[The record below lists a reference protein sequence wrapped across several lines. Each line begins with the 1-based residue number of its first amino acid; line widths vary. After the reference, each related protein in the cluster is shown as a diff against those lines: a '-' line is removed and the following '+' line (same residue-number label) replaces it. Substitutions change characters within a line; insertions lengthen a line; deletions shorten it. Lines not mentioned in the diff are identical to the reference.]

1 MSGWTREEIEEFAL
15 ADDLHVAPF
24 RDDGTTFGTSTWVWS
39 VVVDGGLYARAYSG
53 TASRWYGA
61 AVKQG
66 GGRIT
71 IAGSTHDVSFIASGA
86 DLESEIDAAYT
97 LKYRGSA
104 YLAAMVSPRAGA
116 ATVRIERTYAPVT
129 GA

>member
-1 MSGWTREEIEEFAL
+1 MSGWTREEIQEFAL

-24 RDDGTTFGTSTWVWS
+24 RDDGTTFGAPTWVWS

-61 AVKQG
+61 AARQG

-71 IAGSTHDVSFIASGA
+71 IAGSTHDVSFIAPAA
-86 DLESEIDAAYT
+86 DLEAEIHPAYT
-97 LKYRGSA
+97 LKHPGSPHLAPTVNARARG
-104 YLAAMVSPRAGA
+104 
-116 ATVRIERTYAPVT
+116 
-129 GA
+129 